1 MALISSKLVEMYM
14 IIIID
19 LFIDFFFFLIFFF
32 FAISLSVKWLRFLF
46 MVFGQAVY
54 VTKFDQSECVI

>member
-32 FAISLSVKWLRFLF
+32 FCHFVISK
-46 MVFGQAVY
+46 MA
-54 VTKFDQSECVI
+54 